1 MQKRAGFDELF
12 LLAKILY
19 CTRKARTLRV
29 SLVNDYVDMQFLKSI
44 KIQLFVTFTI
54 SFILS

>member
-1 MQKRAGFDELF
+1 MNCFF
-12 LLAKILY
+12 LAKILY